1 MGADSLWEPYTP
13 VRTPPAGSTPSRR
26 STPRPPTTPPS
37 TPPPPTPPPDLDE
50 PRAKWYRRPLAVAA
64 LALLLIVAG
73 GCTAAYVASERL
85 GDNVARVETFGGLDE
100 ATRPPVTATLNVL
113 LVGTDSRSEATPPGV
128 AADGSG
134 SPADVVMVA
143 HVAADMKSATVV
155 SIPRDS
161 LVDIPDHGRGR
172 VSQAYATGGP
182 RLLVRTIERLTNLRM
197 NHFAVIDF
205 AGFRSMVD
213 TLGGIDVDVTA
224 PLAGFDR
231 GVNHMDGGR
240 ALLYVRDDTG
250 WTTGERAR
258 RQQNALRSIMD
269 KAVSSNVLTD
279 PVRFYDFLDA
289 VSRFMSVDETLS
301 NGEMRV
307 VALQLSGL
315 RPENVLFLRAPVGAL
330 IQDRGAPT
338 VQLDAA
344 RSAALWSAVAQG
356 TAEVYVQ
363 QNGRDA
369 LGPVTR

>member
-1 MGADSLWEPYTP
+1 
-13 VRTPPAGSTPSRR
+13 
-26 STPRPPTTPPS
+26 
-37 TPPPPTPPPDLDE
+37 
-50 PRAKWYRRPLAVAA
+50 
-64 LALLLIVAG
+64 
-73 GCTAAYVASERL
+73 
-85 GDNVARVETFGGLDE
+85 
-100 ATRPPVTATLNVL
+100 
-113 LVGTDSRSEATPPGV
+113 
-128 AADGSG
+128 
-134 SPADVVMVA
+134 
-143 HVAADMKSATVV
+143 
-155 SIPRDS
+155 
-161 LVDIPDHGRGR
+161 
-172 VSQAYATGGP
+172 
-182 RLLVRTIERLTNLRM
+182 
-197 NHFAVIDF
+197 
-205 AGFRSMVD
+205 
-213 TLGGIDVDVTA
+213 
-224 PLAGFDR
+224 
-231 GVNHMDGGR
+231 MDGGR

-269 KAVSSNVLTD
+269 KAVSSNILTD